1 MMTMP
6 LDKDLKKADRHALN
20 MEKGLVKELTRS
32 YSLALK
38 ETRAALAKMYE
49 KYGDGVRHVDMAKF
63 NRLQNLEKEISAILI
78 STTGKNART
87 LRNGLVN
94 IYDESFL
101 YTAFAIERE
110 TQLKLAYTHVNKK
123 AIQEAIQMPI
133 SGLSLNETLQKNRS
147 DVILQTRRQITQG
160 LVQGEGYAKMSNRI
174 KQTFQGDFNKSLRVV
189 NTEAHRISQD
199 ARLRSIEHAAGKG
212 VKMVK
217 IWDATLDGDTRE
229 AHQNLDGVKIAI
241 DEDFVS
247 DNGGRGPAPGQMG
260 EAADDINCR
269 CSIRTEIA
277 GYEANVRRAR
287 DEEGRGEVIPY
298 TTYNEWKKNR
308 IS

>member
-1 MMTMP
+1 MP
-6 LDKDLKKADRHALN
+6 LDKDLKKADRHLLN
-20 MEKGLVKELTRS
+20 MEKSLAKELSKT
-32 YSLALK
+32 YALALK
-38 ETRAALAKMYE
+38 ETRATLAKMYE
-49 KYGDGVRHVDMAKF
+49 KYGDGVTHVDMAKF
-63 NRLQNLEKEISAILI
+63 SRLQNLEKEISTILV
-78 STTGKNART
+78 STTGKNARA
-87 LRNGLVN
+87 LQKGLVN

-133 SGLSLNETLQKNRS
+133 SGLTLRETLQKNRA

-160 LVQGEGYAKMSNRI
+160 LVQGEGYAKMANRI
-174 KQTFQGDFNKSLRVV
+174 KQTFQGDFNKSLRIV

-199 ARLRSIEHAAGKG
+199 ARLRSINHAASKG
-212 VKMVK
+212 VQMVK
-217 IWDATLDGDTRE
+217 IWDATLDGDTRD

-241 DEDFVS
+241 DENFVS
-247 DNGGRGPAPGQMG
+247 DNGGQGPTPGQLG
-260 EAADDINCR
+260 EASDDINCR
-269 CSIRTEIA
+269 CSIRTEIV
-277 GYEANVRRAR
+277 GYEAEVRRAR
-287 DEEGRGEVIPY
+287 DEEGRTEVIPY